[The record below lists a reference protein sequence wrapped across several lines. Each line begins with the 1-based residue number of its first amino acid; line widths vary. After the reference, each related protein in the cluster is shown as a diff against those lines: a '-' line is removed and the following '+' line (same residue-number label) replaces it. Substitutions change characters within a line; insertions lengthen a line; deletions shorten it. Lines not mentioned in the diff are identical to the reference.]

1 VFAALKIIIMNNK
14 VIIIK
19 GNKGDG
25 KTTKLKNIVNL
36 LKTANVGVAG
46 FVAVGEWQNGK
57 RSKYTLVDI
66 LTFKMSVI
74 CTVTATDGYQKHG
87 RFYFNP
93 NTIEFGENVLANI
106 PTKKNV
112 VVIDEIGPFELDG
125 EVWHNSLQSLLNN
138 TNHVLL
144 ISVRNKLIDEVINK
158 YKLKNMLVFD
168 VKSSDNEIIKKI
180 EEFLI

>member
-1 VFAALKIIIMNNK
+1 MNNK
-14 VIIIK
+14 VIIIT

-25 KTTKLKNIVNL
+25 KTTKIKKIIDL
-36 LKTANVGVAG
+36 LRAANVGVVG
-46 FVAVGEWQNGK
+46 FVAVGEWQNGE

-66 LTFKMSVI
+66 LTGKMNVI
-74 CTVTATDGYQKHG
+74 CTNAATEGYQKHG

-93 NTIEFGENVLANI
+93 NTIEFGENVLASI

-112 VVIDEIGPFELDG
+112 VVIDEIGPFELNG
-125 EVWHNSLQSLLNN
+125 EVWHNSLQRLIKN

-168 VKSSDNEIIKKI
+168 VKVPDNEVAKKI
-180 EEFLI
+180 KEFFT

>member
-1 VFAALKIIIMNNK
+1 MNNK
-14 VIIIK
+14 VIIIT

-25 KTTKLKNIVNL
+25 KTTKLKNIINL
-36 LKTANVGVAG
+36 LRAVSIGVAG
-46 FVAVGEWQNGK
+46 FVAVGEWQNGE

-66 LTFKMSVI
+66 ITGKMSVI
-74 CTVTATDGYQKHG
+74 CTVTATEGYQKLE

-106 PTKKNV
+106 PTEKNV
-112 VVIDEIGPFELDG
+112 VVVDEIGPFELNG
-125 EVWHNSLQSLLNN
+125 EVWHNSLQRLIKN

-168 VKSSDNEIIKKI
+168 VKVADNEIVKKI
-180 EEFLI
+180 EEFLTGC